1 MKLISKFAAIGSAIL
16 MASAPAS
23 AIVTSWDY
31 SVTSL
36 FTAATYSGSGG
47 ATSTLP
53 ATSLTWGVPHVSGN
67 GEQSSLVI
75 GNSPAT
81 GSVDTYLGGSPP
93 ASPPFLGYST
103 SLTHNN
109 RIINAGS
116 TSLLSAVLT
125 NTVVLDPLVPND
137 PAMSGMII
145 PFSIAFTETSNAV
158 PCAADSPDGNPCND
172 IFVLTSGLLNQTFDY
187 DDGSGLSTYFVN
199 IFPTTGGV
207 LSILQDSAC
216 DAAGQDAG
224 CLGFTTVEGEA
235 TTLAFGFT
243 ISTEPLQIP
252 EPGIL
257 GLLGVGLIGMFSLRR
272 RQ

>member
-1 MKLISKFAAIGSAIL
+1 MKLISKFAVLGSALL

-36 FTAATYSGSGG
+36 FTAASYSAGSGATTISFPAG
-47 ATSTLP
+47 ALSWGSP
-53 ATSLTWGVPHVSGN
+53 ATSAG
-67 GEQSSLVI
+67 QSSLVV
-75 GNSPAT
+75 GNSPAV
-81 GSVDTYLGGSPP
+81 GVVDTYLGVSPP
-93 ASPPFLGYST
+93 ASAPFLGFST
-103 SLTHNN
+103 SLTHQNN
-109 RIINAGS
+109 VLNGGS
-116 TSLLSAVLT
+116 ASLLSAVLT
-125 NTVVLDPLVPND
+125 NTVTLDPLVPDN
-137 PAMSGMII
+137 PAMSGMVI
-145 PFSIAFTETSNAV
+145 PFSIAFTETTNAI
-158 PCAADSPDGNPCND
+158 PCAATSPTPCND
-172 IFVLTSGLLNQTFDY
+172 IFVLTGGLLNQVFDY
-187 DDGSGLSTYFVN
+187 DDGSGLATYYVN

-216 DAAGQDAG
+216 AAAGQAPS
-224 CLGFTTVEGEA
+224 CFGFTTPEGEN

-257 GLLGVGLIGMFSLRR
+257 ALMGLGLIGMFSLRR